1 MRVILDAIIPREDF
15 EINNPET
22 STQGTS
28 KGTID
33 IRDLEDNSFF
43 LSAIK
48 KPDFQRETNEW
59 TVEKIISL
67 VESFIKGDLIPAIIL
82 WRNPTN
88 SYTFVIDGSHRLSA
102 LAAWVNDDYG
112 DGPISKRFFDG
123 IVPEEQLKI
132 ADKTR
137 IAVRKRIGNYSDYKL
152 ALTDPD
158 KVKPEVVQGAKALA
172 SQGVQLQWVNG
183 DAHKAEES
191 FFKINQNAAPINK
204 TELRLLR
211 SRKKPQGIASRA
223 ISRSGTGHKY
233 WSNFTPENQEEVEA
247 ISKEINEML
256 FTPPLKNPIK
266 TLDLP
271 VGGKLYSQ
279 QTLALILEFIIIAN
293 QISDEVAIG
302 DDVNGDETVKL
313 LNKSRTVAQR
323 LNSIHP
329 SSLGL
334 HPAIYLYSLDGRYKP
349 ASFYA
354 ITLFVSEISRS
365 PKKLEKFTRV
375 RGDFEQFLIDNS
387 YVTEQIIRKW
397 RSAGAG
403 YPHVS
408 EFYQYVI
415 DLLDEGSTQSDIV
428 KRLGSGEYSYIRQPA
443 VTELMD
449 NSEFSRE
456 AKSAIFIKEAL
467 GNAVKCAICKGYIHT
482 NSLTFDHIARKQD
495 GGLGTVDNGQLAHP
509 YCNSTYKN

>member
-15 EINNPET
+15 EISNPEV

-28 KGTID
+28 KATID
-33 IRDLEDNSFF
+33 IRDLEDESFF

-123 IVPEEQLKI
+123 IVPEEQLQI

-137 IAVRKRIGNYSDYKL
+137 IAVRKRIGNYQDYKL
-152 ALTDPD
+152 ALSDPS
-158 KVKPEVVQGAKALA
+158 KVLPEIIQGAKALA

-233 WSNFTPENQEEVEA
+233 WSNFTSTNQDEVEA
-247 ISKEINEML
+247 ISKEINSML
-256 FTPPLKNPIK
+256 FTPPLRSPIK

-293 QISDEVAIG
+293 HIKEETAII
-302 DDVNGDETVKL
+302 DDPNGDETVKFL
-313 LNKSRTVAQR
+313 KKSRTIAQR
-323 LNSIHP
+323 INSLHP
-329 SSLGL
+329 GSLGL
-334 HPAIYLYSLDGRYKP
+334 HPAVYFYSLDGRYKP

-354 ITLFVSEISRS
+354 VTLFVSELSVS
-365 PKKLEKFTRV
+365 PKRLEKFTRV

-397 RSAGAG
+397 RSAAAG

-408 EFYQYVI
+408 EFYQYIV
-415 DLLDEGSTQSDIV
+415 DLLDKKSTRADIL
-428 KRLGSGEYSYIRQPA
+428 KTLGSGDYSYVKQPA
-443 VTELMD
+443 EIED
-449 NSEFSRE
+449 SGGSEFTRE

-467 GNAVKCAICKGYIHT
+467 GNAVKCAICKGYMHI
-482 NSLTFDHIARKQD
+482 NSLTFDHIQRKQD
-495 GGLGTVDNGQLAHP
+495 GGSGAADNGQLAHP
-509 YCNSTYKN
+509 YCNTTFKN